1 MAKKRSRTRSRS
13 KKRSTTKKK
22 ARTTKRKLTSS
33 KKVATTSASEVNRH
47 IHVVANPFSNATQHP
62 KMPDGKV
69 PMSLSRRLRNTVAFT
84 ASTSTYT
91 DILVAPLF
99 GNMANLFSSSI
110 TTDKGVGI
118 IGAVGQTVGFECNI
132 DGAGPYTL
140 RNAANGVAKQR
151 IISQAIRL
159 TQINNDE
166 ENDGWY
172 EACRI
177 NLNKRANNYLV
188 CGIDNTDTALR
199 SQACV
204 LATDNTVQVSYLNGL
219 PLVEQPG
226 YSSGMLKD
234 LKNKEFRLQPVGCEC
249 HMNECPSI
257 KLALSD
263 GTTGDIIK
271 ATNDKWAYLE
281 ATVPAT
287 NALELGLD
295 DSWDC
300 VLIRIHG
307 RSGGEGTTPSSFIAE
322 CIQNVEFCFSPQSD
336 LATFM
341 TPNVR
346 HKQVEQVLDKMN
358 NKQKAEDPKTG

>member
-33 KKVATTSASEVNRH
+33 KKVATTSSSEVNRH

-91 DILVAPLF
+91 DILLAPLF
-99 GNMANLFSSSI
+99 GNLANLFSSSLS
-110 TTDKGVGI
+110 TDKGVGI
-118 IGAVGQTVGFECNI
+118 IGAVGQTVGFACNI
-132 DGAGPYTL
+132 DGAGPYTMY
-140 RNAANGVAKQR
+140 NSGAIAKQR

-177 NLNKRANNYLV
+177 NMTKQATNYLV
-188 CGIDNTDTALR
+188 CSIDNVDVALR
-199 SQACV
+199 DQPLV
-204 LATDNTVQVSYLNGL
+204 LATDSTVQVGYLNGL

-226 YSSGMLKD
+226 YVSGMLKD

-249 HMNECPSI
+249 HMNECPVT
-257 KLALSD
+257 KLTLAS
-263 GTTGDIIK
+263 GGTGDLVK
-271 ATNDKWAYLE
+271 GPNDKWAHLE
-281 ATVPAT
+281 ATA
-287 NALELGLD
+287 NANSALELGLD

-307 RSGGEGTTPSSFIAE
+307 RSGTGATPSSFIAE
-322 CIQNVEFCFSPQSD
+322 CIQNIEFCFNPKSD
-336 LATFM
+336 MATFQ

>member
-22 ARTTKRKLTSS
+22 TRTTKRKLTSS
-33 KKVATTSASEVNRH
+33 KKMATTASSEVNRH

-62 KMPDGKV
+62 KLPDGKV
-69 PMSLSRRLRNTVAFT
+69 PMSLSRRLRNTVSFT
-84 ASTSTYT
+84 ASTSNYT
-91 DILVAPLF
+91 DILLAPLF
-99 GNMANLFSSSI
+99 GNLANLFGSSI
-110 TTDKGVGI
+110 SNNKGVGV

-132 DGAGPYTL
+132 ENAGPYTI
-140 RNAANGVAKQR
+140 RNAANGIAKQR

-177 NLNKRANNYLV
+177 NLNKRANNYLI
-188 CGIDNTDTALR
+188 CSIDNSETPIR
-199 SQACV
+199 GQSCCF
-204 LATDNTVQVSYLNGL
+204 ATDSTVQALYLNGL

-249 HMNECPSI
+249 HMNEVPAVT
-257 KLALSD
+257 LTG
-263 GTTGDIIK
+263 GTDIVK
-271 ATNDKWAYLE
+271 GTNDNWANLE
-281 ATVPAT
+281 STSTALA
-287 NALELGLD
+287 ALELGLD

-307 RSGGEGTTPSSFIAE
+307 RQGEGTTPSSFIAE
-322 CIQNVEFCFSPQSD
+322 CIQNIEFCFNPMSD
-336 LATFM
+336 MATFQ

-358 NKQKAEDPKTG
+358 NKQKAEDPRTGG